1 MILGAGTIT
10 DPENTSAVTLF
21 MNGSLADVNICGE
34 QQLNCKSNVTEDVRN
49 IFMSGFSESIFR
61 ILSSTSKNGC
71 LSETVDQI
79 DRRFNLIN
87 QSKVSLFNI
96 YYLPRVVL
104 AHSYCQPP

>member
-1 MILGAGTIT
+1 M
-10 DPENTSAVTLF
+10 TLF
-21 MNGSLADVNICGE
+21 MNGSLADINICGE
-34 QQLNCKSNVTEDVRN
+34 QQLNRSSNVTEDVRN

-87 QSKVSLFNI
+87 QSKVSLFII
-96 YYLPRVVL
+96 YLEWYEYTVIANLE
-104 AHSYCQPP
+104 